1 MKMFFV
7 MIYVCSFWTTAVW
20 YKGFRKV
27 NVYIQDHNNLYVRK
41 TSNYTD
47 TFIVLSYDII
57 FEIGMAYLF
66 FYNVSII

>member
-27 NVYIQDHNNLYVRK
+27 KVYTPNHNNVYISKKNNYI
-41 TSNYTD
+41 D

-66 FYNVSII
+66 FYNISII